1 MFTLDQGDSF
11 QQGLTYECSLHFSIS
26 SCREGTRLPHPPPEL
41 ARETGEE
48 TGPSLG
54 AGGGVVFLGVSHLG
68 QTGGRQ
74 RPGERGCRWPLAG
87 KGGDHRAEGLD
98 PVSSCLEAG
107 QAETTWFPSALGT
120 VDGAFLGP

>member
-11 QQGLTYECSLHFSIS
+11 QQGLAYECSSHFSIS
-26 SCREGTRLPHPPPEL
+26 SCREGTRLPRPAREL

-48 TGPSLG
+48 TGPPW
-54 AGGGVVFLGVSHLG
+54 GGGVLLGVSHLG

-87 KGGDHRAEGLD
+87 KCGDHWEAGLD
-98 PVSSCLEAG
+98 PVSLQGLEAG
-107 QAETTWFPSALGT
+107 QAETTWLPSALGT
-120 VDGAFLGP
+120 VVRAFLGS